1 VLVTFAMLSIASEP
15 SQVIPSISAEHR
27 SILYSVSITA
37 LWYTLLHTGDFYY
50 YFNLEEPYRSIKGF
64 NISISL
70 WLLANGL
77 FGIQTA
83 IFYVIYQWHRMLTTS
98 VVPHL
103 TWSVVVLYV
112 FGLVWTITGW
122 SCFYHIKT
130 SYGSKEVFEYYMMF
144 RVVVQ
149 SLLYVLGYRLIFQ
162 NE

>member
-1 VLVTFAMLSIASEP
+1 M
-15 SQVIPSISAEHR
+15 
-27 SILYSVSITA
+27 
-37 LWYTLLHTGDFYY
+37 HTGDFYY
-50 YFNLEEPYRSIKGF
+50 YFTLEEPYRSVKGF

-83 IFYVIYQWHRMLTTS
+83 IFYVIYQWHRMLTTA

-122 SCFYHIKT
+122 SCFYHIKINYET
-130 SYGSKEVFEYYMMF
+130 KDEVFEYYMIF
-144 RVVVQ
+144 RVSAQ
-149 SLLYVLGYRLIFQ
+149 SLLYALGYCVIFPNQ
-162 NE
+162 